1 MKLLVGTLY
10 TIENEFED
18 CCASIR
24 SQSYR
29 DFDHIVLRDLSKQEA
44 HEALYGHF
52 MEKAG
57 EYDLLVK
64 VDADMILQD
73 RDLFRKLVE
82 RFDSDPEL
90 DLLLIAV
97 HDFPADRLV
106 TGLNVFRNSV
116 RWELGEEAL
125 FTDRTYLTSTVRKK
139 VKDATE
145 LAPAA
150 IHCANPSPFQAYHY
164 GFHRGMKA
172 VLGGD
177 RWGVLAAL
185 HGHYRRNPDVRLAY
199 AVLGADAAFDRRF
212 NLEHISYNNGTLLKY
227 FETRYEGLPEEQ
239 IHRAVSRSKVFWLF
253 RFPILR
259 LLAQRY
265 YRIRLGRDRPG
276 KG

>member
-24 SQSYR
+24 GQSYR
-29 DFDHIVLRDLSKQEA
+29 DFDHLVLRDLSKQEA

-73 RDLFRKLVE
+73 RDLFRKLVA

-90 DLLLIAV
+90 DLLIIAV
-97 HDFPADRLV
+97 HDFPADKLV
-106 TGLNVFRNSV
+106 SGLNVFRNTV
-116 RWELGEEAL
+116 RWDLGEEAL
-125 FTDRTYLTSTVRKK
+125 FTDRTHMGATIRKK
-139 VKDATE
+139 ETDDSV

-150 IHCANPSPFQAYHY
+150 IHCGDPGPFQAYHY

-172 VLGGD
+172 VVGAK
-177 RWGVLAAL
+177 RWEVLAAL
-185 HGHYRRNPDVRLAY
+185 HDHYRRNPDLRLAY
-199 AVLGADAAFDRRF
+199 ALLGADAAFDRRF
-212 NLEHISYNNGTLLKY
+212 SVDHISYTDGTLLEY
-227 FETRYEGLPEEQ
+227 FETHYEGLPEEQ
-239 IHRAVSRSKVFWLF
+239 IHRAVSRSKVYWLF

-259 LLAQRY
+259 RLAQRY